1 MKASLALALGIAAV
15 AAVAAT
21 PAAAEKRALI
31 VSINEYGRPQWKL
44 RGAVAD
50 GLNIDRLL
58 RENLGYRPDQIKQV
72 FDTAATRDGILSAFR
87 EWLIQGTQPGDD
99 VFFYFSGHGYQQK
112 DANGDE
118 EDQLD
123 ETLVAADAGPDGQ
136 GGVANMITDDE
147 MDRLLDQL
155 KDRKVTMVID
165 SCHSGT
171 ISRGSFGA
179 VEGARSLPWIPEI
192 GSPQPVTTRAIALH
206 RGEVGFVAQKP
217 GRMVWTAVAPYQQAL
232 EEVDHEPVSGVF
244 TNRFINGVRE
254 KRADANAD
262 GAITAAELH
271 AYVQKES
278 DAYCRAR
285 PACKAGLT
293 PMLETPAADLAAPV
307 DGGQTQAAQTVSH
320 TQPQPQPQPQPQQVQ
335 NSATALLAN
344 DNQGGVTLEV
354 LPGPS
359 ARLGQAVRFR
369 VTSRTEGTLIL
380 LDANAGG
387 ELVQIYPNEYS
398 QAQNRSGR
406 IQPGRPITIP
416 DPTYGFEFTASEP
429 VGQGTLIALVLQDP
443 VDVSSLV
450 NRTRDLTPIAAPVDY
465 MAQIAERLR
474 KPWTDGATTRLTRWS
489 MTSVRYAITR

>member
-1 MKASLALALGIAAV
+1 MKASLALALGVAALAAV
-15 AAVAAT
+15 TAT

-58 RENLGYRPDQIKQV
+58 RENLGYRPDQIRQV
-72 FDTAATRDGILSAFR
+72 FDTAATREGILSAFR
-87 EWLIQGTQPGDD
+87 EWLVQGTQPGDD
-99 VFFYFSGHGYQQK
+99 VFFYFSGHGFQQK
-112 DANGDE
+112 DTDNDE
-118 EDQLD
+118 EDGLD

-147 MDRLLDQL
+147 IDRLLGAI
-155 KDRKVTMVID
+155 KDRRVTMVID

-171 ISRGSFGA
+171 ISRGAFGT

-192 GSPQPVTTRAIALH
+192 GAPQAVTTRAISLH

-232 EEVDHEPVSGVF
+232 EEIDHEPVSGVF

-254 KRADANAD
+254 KRADTNGD
-262 GAITAAELH
+262 GVVSASELF

-293 PMLETPAADLAAPV
+293 PMLETPAGELTTAV
-307 DGGQTQAAQTVSH
+307 DGSQASGPQNVAYT
-320 TQPQPQPQPQPQQVQ
+320 PQPQPQPQPQQVQ
-335 NSATALLAN
+335 SSATALLAN

-354 LPGPS
+354 LPGS
-359 ARLGQAVRFR
+359 TARIGQAVRFR
-369 VTSRTEGTLIL
+369 VSSRTEGALIL
-380 LDANAGG
+380 LDANAAG
-387 ELVQIYPNEYS
+387 ELVQIYPNEHS

-429 VGQGTLIALVLQDP
+429 AGQGTLIALVLQDP
-443 VDVSSLV
+443 VDVSALV
-450 NRTRDLTPIAAPVDY
+450 NRTRDLTPIPAPVDH
-465 MAQIAERLR
+465 MARLAELLR
-474 KPWTDGATTRLTRWS
+474 KPWTDGATTRMTRWS
-489 MTSVRYAITR
+489 MTSATYNIAR

>member
-1 MKASLALALGIAAV
+1 MKVSLALALVV
-15 AAVAAT
+15 AAAAAILAPT

-31 VSINEYGRPQWKL
+31 VSINEYGRPPWKL

-50 GLNIDRLL
+50 GRNMERLL
-58 RENLGYRPDQIKQV
+58 RENLGYRPDQIRQV
-72 FDTAATRDGILSAFR
+72 FDTDATRAGILSAFQ

-99 VFFYFSGHGYQQK
+99 VFFYFSGHGFQQK
-112 DANGDE
+112 DTDGDE
-118 EDQLD
+118 EDGLD

-147 MDRLLDQL
+147 MDQLLAQL
-155 KDRKVTMVID
+155 KDRKVTLVID

-171 ISRGSFGA
+171 ISRGAFGT
-179 VEGARSLPWIPEI
+179 VDGARSLPWIPEI
-192 GSPQPVTTRAIALH
+192 GTPQPVTTRAIALH
-206 RGEVGFVAQKP
+206 RGEVGFVAQTP
-217 GRMVWTAVAPYQQAL
+217 GRVVWTAVAPYQQAL
-232 EEVDHEPVSGVF
+232 EEVDHQPISGVF
-244 TNRFINGVRE
+244 TNRFIRGVRE
-254 KRADANAD
+254 KRADANGD
-262 GAITAAELH
+262 GVVTAAELH

-278 DAYCRAR
+278 DAYCRAK
-285 PACKAGLT
+285 PSCKAGLT
-293 PMLETPAADLAAPV
+293 PMLETPAAGLATPV
-307 DGGQTQAAQTVSH
+307 DGAQPMAAQTVAHSQAQ
-320 TQPQPQPQPQPQQVQ
+320 TVQ
-335 NSATALLAN
+335 TAATALLAN

-354 LPGPS
+354 LPGPA
-359 ARLGQAVRFR
+359 ARVGQAVRFR
-369 VTSRTEGTLIL
+369 VTSQTEGTLIL

-429 VGQGTLIALVLQDP
+429 VGKGTLIALVLQDP
-443 VDVSSLV
+443 VDVSQLV

-489 MTSVRYAITR
+489 MASAPYSITR